1 MTRKGEGARHC
12 DQIRFVYHVDQQKFC
27 RISIIALNILWLNNF
42 LAKIMGELIFI
53 KKLKLHLFYLYNEY
67 NKAFRPHNV
76 HYNMPNWWT
85 NLGEFFYIVC

>member
-1 MTRKGEGARHC
+1 
-12 DQIRFVYHVDQQKFC
+12 
-27 RISIIALNILWLNNF
+27 
-42 LAKIMGELIFI
+42 MGELIFI